1 MPGATESHRM
11 SRSTLPPQYSDVLFT
26 KLIVSMKYTNPRAS
40 MMVPMVIEKSQFGE
54 RAYDIYSRLLK
65 ERIIFL
71 GGPID
76 DDVANLV
83 IAQLLFLE
91 SEDPK
96 KDISLYINSPGGSVT
111 ATLAMVDTMN
121 HVKPNVSTVCVG
133 LAASGGAILLSAGE
147 KGKRFALPNAEI
159 MIHQPSGGAEG
170 QATDI
175 EITAKQILKLR
186 AVLNKILA
194 KNTGQTVAK
203 IEKDVERDFFMT
215 SDEAKKYGI
224 VDKVFN

>member
-1 MPGATESHRM
+1 
-11 SRSTLPPQYSDVLFT
+11 
-26 KLIVSMKYTNPRAS
+26 MKNNNPRAS

-91 SEDPK
+91 SEDAK

-133 LAASGGAILLSAGE
+133 MAASGGAILLSAGE

-159 MIHQPSGGAEG
+159 MIHQPHGGAEG

-186 AVLNKILA
+186 ANLNRILA
-194 KNTGQTVAK
+194 KNTGQKLEK
-203 IEKDVERDFFMT
+203 IEKDVERDFFLT
-215 SDEAKKYGI
+215 ADEAKKYGI
-224 VDKVFN
+224 VDKVFS

>member
-1 MPGATESHRM
+1 MGTADCAGAII
-11 SRSTLPPQYSDVLFT
+11 SRIIHDTLRCT
-26 KLIVSMKYTNPRAS
+26 SMYKHTQPHSS
-40 MMVPMVIEKSQFGE
+40 MLVPMVIEKSQFGE

-65 ERIIFL
+65 ERIVFL

-76 DDVANLV
+76 DDTANLV

-91 SEDPK
+91 AEDPK

-121 HVKPNVSTVCVG
+121 HVKPAVSTVCVG
-133 LAASGGAILLSAGE
+133 MAASGAAILLSAGE

-159 MIHQPSGGAEG
+159 MIHQPHGGAEG

-175 EITAKQILKLR
+175 EITAKQIIKLR
-186 AVLNKILA
+186 ERLNKILA
-194 KNTGQTVAK
+194 KNTGQSLEK

-215 SDEAKKYGI
+215 AEEAKKYGL
-224 VDKVFN
+224 VDQVYK

>member
-1 MPGATESHRM
+1 MKMNTQP
-11 SRSTLPPQYSDVLFT
+11 RSSM
-26 KLIVSMKYTNPRAS
+26 LI
-40 MMVPMVIEKSQFGE
+40 PMVIEKSQFGE

-65 ERIIFL
+65 ERIVFL

-91 SEDPK
+91 AEDPK

-121 HVKPNVSTVCVG
+121 HVKPAVSTVCVG
-133 LAASGGAILLSAGE
+133 MAASGAAILLSAGE
-147 KGKRFALPNAEI
+147 KGKRFALPNAEV
-159 MIHQPSGGAEG
+159 MIHQPHGGAEG

-175 EITAKQILKLR
+175 EITAKQIIKLR
-186 AVLNKILA
+186 ERLNKILA
-194 KNTGQTVAK
+194 KNTGQTFQKV
-203 IEKDVERDFFMT
+203 EKDVERDFFMT
-215 SDEAKKYGI
+215 AEEAKKYGL

>member
-1 MPGATESHRM
+1 
-11 SRSTLPPQYSDVLFT
+11 
-26 KLIVSMKYTNPRAS
+26 MKYTQPHSS
-40 MMVPMVIEKSQFGE
+40 MLVPMVIEKTQFGE

-65 ERIIFL
+65 ERIVFL

-91 SEDPK
+91 AEDPK

-121 HVKPNVSTVCVG
+121 HIKPNVSTVCVG
-133 LAASGGAILLSAGE
+133 MAASGAAILLSAGQ
-147 KGKRFALPNAEI
+147 KGKRYALPNAEV
-159 MIHQPSGGAEG
+159 MIHQPHGGAEG

-175 EITAKQILKLR
+175 EITAKQIIKLR

-194 KNTGQTVAK
+194 KNTGQTLAK
-203 IEKDVERDFFMT
+203 VEKDVERDFFMT
-215 SDEAKKYGI
+215 ADEAKKYGL

>member
-1 MPGATESHRM
+1 MNV
-11 SRSTLPPQYSDVLFT
+11 Q
-26 KLIVSMKYTNPRAS
+26 KQPRAS
-40 MMVPMVIEKSQFGE
+40 MLIPMVIEKSQFGE

-65 ERIIFL
+65 ERIVFL

-91 SEDPK
+91 AEDPK

-121 HVKPNVSTVCVG
+121 HVKPAVSTVCVG
-133 LAASGGAILLSAGE
+133 MAASGAAILLSAGQ
-147 KGKRFALPNAEI
+147 KGKRYALPNAEI
-159 MIHQPSGGAEG
+159 MIHQPHGGAEG

-175 EITAKQILKLR
+175 EITAKQIIKLR
-186 AVLNKILA
+186 AVLNRILA
-194 KNTGQTVAK
+194 KNSGQSLQK

-215 SDEAKKYGI
+215 ADEAKKYGL

>member
-1 MPGATESHRM
+1 MQKNTISPS
-11 SRSTLPPQYSDVLFT
+11 
-26 KLIVSMKYTNPRAS
+26 AS
-40 MMVPMVIEKSQFGE
+40 MLVPMVIEKSQFGE
-54 RAYDIYSRLLK
+54 RAYDIFSRLLR

-71 GGPID
+71 GGAID
-76 DDVANLV
+76 NDTANLV

-96 KDISLYINSPGGSVT
+96 KDIQLYINSPGGSVT

-121 HVKPNVSTVCVG
+121 HIKPDVSTVCVG
-133 LAASGGAILLSAGE
+133 MAASGGAILLSAGK

-175 EITAKQILKLR
+175 EITAKQIIKLR
-186 AVLNKILA
+186 ANLNKLLA
-194 KNTGQTVAK
+194 ANTGQSIEKV
-203 IEKDVERDFFMT
+203 EKDVERDFFMT
-215 SDEAKKYGI
+215 ADEAKKYGI
-224 VDKVFN
+224 VDQVYKGK

>member
-1 MPGATESHRM
+1 
-11 SRSTLPPQYSDVLFT
+11 
-26 KLIVSMKYTNPRAS
+26 MKYSHPRNS
-40 MMVPMVIEKSQFGE
+40 MLVPMVIEKSQFGE

-65 ERIIFL
+65 ERVIFL

-76 DDVANLV
+76 SDSANLV

-111 ATLAMVDTMN
+111 ATLAMIDTMN
-121 HVKPNVSTVCVG
+121 HIKPDVSTVCVG
-133 LAASGGAILLSAGE
+133 MAASGGAWLLSSGA
-147 KGKRFALPNAEI
+147 KGKRYALPNAEV

-170 QATDI
+170 QATDL
-175 EITAKQILKLR
+175 EITAKQIIKLR

-194 KNTGQTVAK
+194 KNTGQPLAK

-215 SDEAKKYGI
+215 AEEAKKYGL